1 MCGEVNPS
9 LTTPRLSGLILLSYI
24 RARVEGFGEA
34 AAAPPLA
41 LRGEIVKD
49 EAGVAD
55 ETTNLGEETE
65 ILGGSFRSSS
75 VWVSILLNII
85 ES

>member
-1 MCGEVNPS
+1 M
-9 LTTPRLSGLILLSYI
+9 
-24 RARVEGFGEA
+24 
-34 AAAPPLA
+34 
-41 LRGEIVKD
+41 RGEIVED

-85 ES
+85 ESCVWVSAFFFITKGEDSFSSASFSLLCKINTCMFL